1 MATAKTKSV
10 WFCKECGNESPK
22 WMGRCPACGEWNTM
36 VEETVATGKKMTA
49 VTVPGASH
57 KPLKL
62 SEIDSAREQRIS
74 LNNAEVDRI
83 LGGGL
88 VEGSLV
94 LIGGEPG
101 IGKSTLSLQI
111 PLNCPALKTLYVTG
125 EESARQVKLRASRI
139 GGDDSGCM
147 IYSETLMENILEQA
161 RAMMPDLMVVDSVQT
176 MFSQNVES
184 SPGSVTQIKE
194 TASML
199 LRFAKETGVP
209 VILIGHITKEGSI
222 AGPKIL
228 EHIVDV
234 VLQFEGDNR
243 GTYRLLRSIK
253 NRFGSTSEL
262 AVFEMTGKGLREVSN
277 PSEMLIPMHE
287 EGLSGVAVSA
297 MLDGTRP
304 FLIEVQ
310 SLVSSAAYGT
320 PQRSATGFDVRR
332 LNMLLAVLEK
342 RAGFKLGVKDVFLN
356 MAGGLKVSDPA
367 CDLAVIS
374 AVLSSNFDFAIPSD
388 ICFAGEIGLSGE
400 VRPVAQTDR
409 RIIEAARL
417 GFKKIYVSSYSSLEG
432 VGNAAI
438 EVVKVLFFLFFAFCE
453 YGGATSTPLDTS
465 LLFLFAFSCLSC
477 HSRTSHDVTHKH
489 LSDCYHLAFCRS
501 FLVLEQCDVLVYL
514 LCSTCLVSLP
524 FLLRSMRRYNS
535 VFVALAFFY
544 FSTAR
549 CF

>member
-1 MATAKTKSV
+1 M
-10 WFCKECGNESPK
+10 
-22 WMGRCPACGEWNTM
+22 
-36 VEETVATGKKMTA
+36 ATGKKA
-49 VTVPGASH
+49 ASASISVPGSGH
-57 KPLKL
+57 KPMPLA
-62 SEIDSAREQRIS
+62 EIDSNQENRIS

-101 IGKSTLSLQI
+101 IGKSTLSLQL
-111 PLNCPALKTLYVTG
+111 PLNCPSLKTLYVTG
-125 EESARQVKLRASRI
+125 EESAKQVKLRAARI

-147 IYSETLMENILEQA
+147 IYSETLMENILAEA
-161 RAMMPDLMVVDSVQT
+161 RSMMPDLMVVDSVQT

-243 GTYRLLRSIK
+243 GAYRLLRSIK

-277 PSEMLIPMHE
+277 PSEMLVPMHE
-287 EGLSGVAVSA
+287 NGLSGVAVSA
-297 MLDGTRP
+297 VLDGTRP

-310 SLVSSAAYGT
+310 SLVSTAAYGT

-342 RAGFKLGVKDVFLN
+342 RAGFKLGIKDVFLN
-356 MAGGLKVSDPA
+356 MAGGLKVTDPA
-367 CDLAVIS
+367 CDLAVVC

-388 ICFAGEIGLSGE
+388 ICFAGEVGLSGE
-400 VRPVAQTDR
+400 IRPVAQTDR
-409 RIIEAARL
+409 RVIEAARL
-417 GFKKIYVSSYSSLEG
+417 GYKKIYVSGFSSIEMIPDG
-432 VGNAAI
+432 I
-438 EVVKVLFFLFFAFCE
+438 EVVKV
-453 YGGATSTPLDTS
+453 
-465 LLFLFAFSCLSC
+465 
-477 HSRTSHDVTHKH
+477 
-489 LSDCYHLAFCRS
+489 SDIPALCRS
-501 FLVLEQCDVLVYL
+501 LFKG
-514 LCSTCLVSLP
+514 
-524 FLLRSMRRYNS
+524 N
-535 VFVALAFFY
+535 
-544 FSTAR
+544 
-549 CF
+549 

>member
-1 MATAKTKSV
+1 MAQVKTKTV

-36 VEETVATGKKMTA
+36 VEETVVSGKKNA
-49 VTVPGASH
+49 SADVSVPGASR
-57 KPLKL
+57 KPLLL
-62 SEIDSAREQRIS
+62 SEIDSSVEERIS

-111 PLNCPALKTLYVTG
+111 PLHCPHLKTLYVTG
-125 EESARQVKLRASRI
+125 EESARQVKLRAARI
-139 GGDDSGCM
+139 GGDDAGCL
-147 IYSETLMENILEQA
+147 IYSETLMENILSQA
-161 RAMMPDLMVVDSVQT
+161 RSIMPDLMVVDSVQT

-199 LRFAKETGVP
+199 LRFAKDTGIP

-277 PSEMLIPMHE
+277 PSEMLTPMHG

-297 MLDGTRP
+297 MLDGARP

-310 SLVSSAAYGT
+310 ALVSSAAYGT

-356 MAGGLKVSDPA
+356 MAGGLRVNDPA
-367 CDLAVIS
+367 CDLSVIC

-388 ICFAGEIGLSGE
+388 VCFAGEVGLSGE

-409 RIIEAARL
+409 RIVEAARL
-417 GFKKIYVSSYSSLEG
+417 GFKKIYVSSFGSQETVAG
-432 VGNAAI
+432 I
-438 EVVKVLFFLFFAFCE
+438 EIVRVSDV
-453 YGGATSTPLDTS
+453 TS
-465 LLFLFAFSCLSC
+465 L
-477 HSRTSHDVTHKH
+477 
-489 LSDCYHLAFCRS
+489 CRS
-501 FLVLEQCDVLVYL
+501 LFKGD
-514 LCSTCLVSLP
+514 
-524 FLLRSMRRYNS
+524 
-535 VFVALAFFY
+535 
-544 FSTAR
+544 
-549 CF
+549 

>member
-1 MATAKTKSV
+1 MATAKTKTV

-36 VEETVATGKKMTA
+36 VEETVATGKKNA
-49 VTVPGASH
+49 PASVTVPGSSH
-57 KPLKL
+57 KPMPL
-62 SEIDSAREQRIS
+62 SDIDSSVESRIS

-111 PLNCPALKTLYVTG
+111 PLHCSNLKTLYVTG
-125 EESARQVKLRASRI
+125 EESARQVKLRAARI
-139 GGDDSGCM
+139 GGDDANCM
-147 IYSETLMENILEQA
+147 IYSETLMENIIAEA
-161 RAMMPDLMVVDSVQT
+161 RSMMPDLMIVDSVQT
-176 MFSQNVES
+176 MFTQTVES

-194 TASML
+194 TAAML

-310 SLVSSAAYGT
+310 ALVSSAAYGT

-342 RAGFKLGVKDVFLN
+342 RAGFKLSVKDVFLN
-356 MAGGLKVSDPA
+356 MAGGLKVNDPA
-367 CDLAVIS
+367 CDLAVIC
-374 AVLSSNFDFAIPSD
+374 AVLSSNFDFAIPAD
-388 ICFAGEIGLSGE
+388 TCFAGEIGLSGE
-400 VRPVAQTDR
+400 IRPVAQTDR

-417 GFKKIYVSSYSSLEG
+417 GFKTIYVSSFSSLEG
-432 VGNAAI
+432 LDGQDIKGIN
-438 EVVKVLFFLFFAFCE
+438 VVKVADV
-453 YGGATSTPLDTS
+453 PS
-465 LLFLFAFSCLSC
+465 L
-477 HSRTSHDVTHKH
+477 
-489 LSDCYHLAFCRS
+489 CRS
-501 FLVLEQCDVLVYL
+501 LFKG
-514 LCSTCLVSLP
+514 
-524 FLLRSMRRYNS
+524 N
-535 VFVALAFFY
+535 
-544 FSTAR
+544 
-549 CF
+549 

>member
-1 MATAKTKSV
+1 MPAVKTKTV
-10 WFCKECGNESPK
+10 WFCKSCGNESPK

-36 VEETVATGKKMTA
+36 VEETVATGKKA
-49 VTVPGASH
+49 SVADRVPGAGQ
-57 KPLKL
+57 KPLPL
-62 SEIDSAREQRIS
+62 SEIDSSVENRIS
-74 LNNAEVDRI
+74 LNNDEVDRI

-111 PLNCPALKTLYVTG
+111 PLNCPNLKTLYVTG

-139 GGDDSGCM
+139 GGDDANCL
-147 IYSETLMENILEQA
+147 IYSETLMENIIAEA
-161 RAMMPDLMVVDSVQT
+161 KSIMPDLMVVDSVQT

-194 TASML
+194 TAAML

-243 GTYRLLRSIK
+243 GAYRLLRSIK

-310 SLVSSAAYGT
+310 SLVSTAAYGT

-342 RAGFKLGVKDVFLN
+342 RAGFKLSIKDVFLN

-367 CDLAVIS
+367 CDLAVIA

-388 ICFAGEIGLSGE
+388 VCFAGEIGLSGE
-400 VRPVAQTDR
+400 IRPVAQTDR

-417 GFKKIYVSSYSSLEG
+417 GFKRVFVSSFTALDGLEEQG
-432 VGNAAI
+432 VKGI
-438 EVVKVLFFLFFAFCE
+438 EVVKVADVPALCRALFKA
-453 YGGATSTPLDTS
+453 D
-465 LLFLFAFSCLSC
+465 
-477 HSRTSHDVTHKH
+477 
-489 LSDCYHLAFCRS
+489 
-501 FLVLEQCDVLVYL
+501 
-514 LCSTCLVSLP
+514 
-524 FLLRSMRRYNS
+524 
-535 VFVALAFFY
+535 
-544 FSTAR
+544 
-549 CF
+549 

>member
-1 MATAKTKSV
+1 MANVKTKTV
-10 WFCKECGNESPK
+10 WFCRSCGNESPK

-36 VEETVATGKKMTA
+36 VEETVATGRKPA
-49 VTVPGASH
+49 AAERVPGAGR
-57 KPLKL
+57 KPMPL
-62 SEIDSAREQRIS
+62 SEIDSSVENRIS
-74 LNNAEVDRI
+74 LNNDEVDRI

-111 PLNCPALKTLYVTG
+111 PLHCPQLKTLYVTG
-125 EESARQVKLRASRI
+125 EESARQVKLRAKRI
-139 GGDDSGCM
+139 GGDDASCL
-147 IYSETLMENILEQA
+147 IYSETLMENIIAEA
-161 RAMMPDLMVVDSVQT
+161 REMMPDLMVVDSVQT
-176 MFSQNVES
+176 MFSQNVDS

-194 TASML
+194 TAAML
-199 LRFAKETGVP
+199 LRFAKETGLP

-234 VLQFEGDNR
+234 VLQFEGDSR
-243 GTYRLLRSIK
+243 GAYRLLRSIK

-287 EGLSGVAVSA
+287 DGLSGVAVSA

-310 SLVSSAAYGT
+310 SLVSTAAYGT
-320 PQRSATGFDVRR
+320 PQRSATGFDARR

-342 RAGFKLGVKDVFLN
+342 RAGFKLSVKDVFLN
-356 MAGGLKVSDPA
+356 MAGGLKVNDPA
-367 CDLAVIS
+367 CDLAVVS

-388 ICFAGEIGLSGE
+388 VCFAGEVGLSGE
-400 VRPVAQTDR
+400 IRPVAQTDR

-417 GFKKIYVSSYSSLEG
+417 GFKRIFVSSFTALDGLEEQG
-432 VGNAAI
+432 VKGI
-438 EVVKVLFFLFFAFCE
+438 EVVKVA
-453 YGGATSTPLDTS
+453 
-465 LLFLFAFSCLSC
+465 
-477 HSRTSHDVTHKH
+477 DVPA
-489 LSDCYHLAFCRS
+489 LCRS
-501 FLVLEQCDVLVYL
+501 LFKG
-514 LCSTCLVSLP
+514 
-524 FLLRSMRRYNS
+524 N
-535 VFVALAFFY
+535 
-544 FSTAR
+544 
-549 CF
+549 

>member
-1 MATAKTKSV
+1 
-10 WFCKECGNESPK
+10 
-22 WMGRCPACGEWNTM
+22 MGSKVVKYT
-36 VEETVATGKKMTA
+36 
-49 VTVPGASH
+49 
-57 KPLKL
+57 PL
-62 SEIDSAREQRIS
+62 
-74 LNNAEVDRI
+74 
-83 LGGGL
+83 GL
-88 VEGSLV
+88 
-94 LIGGEPG
+94 P
-101 IGKSTLSLQI
+101 
-111 PLNCPALKTLYVTG
+111 
-125 EESARQVKLRASRI
+125 
-139 GGDDSGCM
+139 
-147 IYSETLMENILEQA
+147 
-161 RAMMPDLMVVDSVQT
+161 
-176 MFSQNVES
+176 
-184 SPGSVTQIKE
+184 
-194 TASML
+194 
-199 LRFAKETGVP
+199 KETGIP

-310 SLVSSAAYGT
+310 SLVSTAAYGT

-388 ICFAGEIGLSGE
+388 VCFAGEIGLSGE
-400 VRPVAQTDR
+400 IRPVAQTDR

-417 GFKKIYVSSYSSLEG
+417 GFRKIYVSAFSSLEG
-432 VGNAAI
+432 IPEELARTGGTSGI
-438 EVVKVLFFLFFAFCE
+438 EIVKVADVPSLCKALF
-453 YGGATSTPLDTS
+453 
-465 LLFLFAFSCLSC
+465 
-477 HSRTSHDVTHKH
+477 K
-489 LSDCYHLAFCRS
+489 
-501 FLVLEQCDVLVYL
+501 
-514 LCSTCLVSLP
+514 
-524 FLLRSMRRYNS
+524 
-535 VFVALAFFY
+535 
-544 FSTAR
+544 
-549 CF
+549 

>member
-1 MATAKTKSV
+1 MPAVKTKTV
-10 WFCKECGNESPK
+10 WFCKSCGNESPK

-36 VEETVATGKKMTA
+36 VEETVATGKKA
-49 VTVPGASH
+49 SVADRVPGAGQ
-57 KPLKL
+57 KPLPL
-62 SEIDSAREQRIS
+62 SEIDSSVENRIS
-74 LNNAEVDRI
+74 LNNDEVDRI

-111 PLNCPALKTLYVTG
+111 PLNCPNLKTLYVTG

-139 GGDDSGCM
+139 GGDDANCL
-147 IYSETLMENILEQA
+147 IYSETLMENIIAEA
-161 RAMMPDLMVVDSVQT
+161 KAIMPDLMVVDSVQT

-194 TASML
+194 TAAML

-243 GTYRLLRSIK
+243 GAYRLLRSIK

-310 SLVSSAAYGT
+310 SLVSTAAYGT

-342 RAGFKLGVKDVFLN
+342 RAGFKLSIKDVFLN

-367 CDLAVIS
+367 CDLAVIA
-374 AVLSSNFDFAIPSD
+374 AVLSSNFDFAVPSD
-388 ICFAGEIGLSGE
+388 VCFAGEIGLSGE
-400 VRPVAQTDR
+400 IRPVAQTDR

-417 GFKKIYVSSYSSLEG
+417 GFKRVFVSSFTALDGLEEQG
-432 VGNAAI
+432 VKGI
-438 EVVKVLFFLFFAFCE
+438 EVVKVADVPALCRALFKA
-453 YGGATSTPLDTS
+453 D
-465 LLFLFAFSCLSC
+465 
-477 HSRTSHDVTHKH
+477 
-489 LSDCYHLAFCRS
+489 
-501 FLVLEQCDVLVYL
+501 
-514 LCSTCLVSLP
+514 
-524 FLLRSMRRYNS
+524 
-535 VFVALAFFY
+535 
-544 FSTAR
+544 
-549 CF
+549 

>member
-1 MATAKTKSV
+1 
-10 WFCKECGNESPK
+10 
-22 WMGRCPACGEWNTM
+22 M
-36 VEETVATGKKMTA
+36 VEETVATGKKTGVQS
-49 VTVPGASH
+49 VTVPGAGH
-57 KPLKL
+57 KPMSL
-62 SEIDSAREQRIS
+62 SEIDSSQENRVS

-111 PLNCPALKTLYVTG
+111 PLNCPSLKTLYVTG
-125 EESARQVKLRASRI
+125 EESAKQVKLRAARI
-139 GGDDSGCM
+139 GGDDSGCL
-147 IYSETLMENILEQA
+147 IYSETMMENILAQA
-161 RAMMPDLMVVDSVQT
+161 RSIMPDLMVVDSVQT

-184 SPGSVTQIKE
+184 SPGSVTQIRE
-194 TASML
+194 TAAML

-222 AGPKIL
+222 AGPKVL

-243 GTYRLLRSIK
+243 GSYRLLRSIK

-310 SLVSSAAYGT
+310 SLVSTAAYGT

-367 CDLAVIS
+367 CDLAVVS
-374 AVLSSNFDFAIPSD
+374 AVLSSNFDFAVPSD
-388 ICFAGEIGLSGE
+388 VCFAGEVGLSGE

-417 GFKKIYVSSYSSLEG
+417 GFRKIYVSSFSSLE
-432 VGNAAI
+432 NLPDEI
-438 EVVKVLFFLFFAFCE
+438 EVVKVSDIPALCKSLFK
-453 YGGATSTPLDTS
+453 G
-465 LLFLFAFSCLSC
+465 
-477 HSRTSHDVTHKH
+477 
-489 LSDCYHLAFCRS
+489 
-501 FLVLEQCDVLVYL
+501 
-514 LCSTCLVSLP
+514 
-524 FLLRSMRRYNS
+524 N
-535 VFVALAFFY
+535 
-544 FSTAR
+544 
-549 CF
+549 

>member
-1 MATAKTKSV
+1 MPAVKTKTV
-10 WFCKECGNESPK
+10 WFCKSCGNESPK

-36 VEETVATGKKMTA
+36 VEETVATGKKA
-49 VTVPGASH
+49 SVADRVPGAGQ
-57 KPLKL
+57 KPLPL
-62 SEIDSAREQRIS
+62 SEIDSSVENRIS
-74 LNNAEVDRI
+74 LNNDEVDRI

-111 PLNCPALKTLYVTG
+111 PLNCPNLKTLYVTG

-139 GGDDSGCM
+139 GGDDANCL
-147 IYSETLMENILEQA
+147 IYSETLMENIIAEA
-161 RAMMPDLMVVDSVQT
+161 KAIMPDLMVVDSVQT

-194 TASML
+194 TAAML

-243 GTYRLLRSIK
+243 GAYRLLRSIK

-310 SLVSSAAYGT
+310 ALVSSAAYGT

-342 RAGFKLGVKDVFLN
+342 RAGFKLSVKDVFLN

-367 CDLAVIS
+367 CDLAVIC
-374 AVLSSNFDFAIPSD
+374 AVLSSNFDFSIPAD
-388 ICFAGEIGLSGE
+388 TCFAGEIGLSGE

-409 RIIEAARL
+409 RVIEAARL
-417 GFKKIYVSSYSSLEG
+417 GFKRIFVSGFSSLEG
-432 VGNAAI
+432 LSGQDVNGI
-438 EVVKVLFFLFFAFCE
+438 EIVKVSDVPALCRALFK
-453 YGGATSTPLDTS
+453 G
-465 LLFLFAFSCLSC
+465 
-477 HSRTSHDVTHKH
+477 
-489 LSDCYHLAFCRS
+489 
-501 FLVLEQCDVLVYL
+501 
-514 LCSTCLVSLP
+514 
-524 FLLRSMRRYNS
+524 N
-535 VFVALAFFY
+535 
-544 FSTAR
+544 
-549 CF
+549 

>member
-1 MATAKTKSV
+1 MKTKTV

-22 WMGRCPACGEWNTM
+22 WMGKCPACGEWNTM
-36 VEETVATGKKMTA
+36 VEETVATGKKQQA
-49 VTVPGASH
+49 SVSVPSSGH
-57 KPLKL
+57 KPIPL
-62 SEIDSAREQRIS
+62 SHIESAMESRIS

-94 LIGGEPG
+94 LVGGEPG

-111 PLNCPALKTLYVTG
+111 PLHCANLRTLYVTG
-125 EESARQVKLRASRI
+125 EESARQVKLRAARI
-139 GGDDSGCM
+139 GGDDSNCM
-147 IYSETLMENILEQA
+147 IYSETLMENIIREA
-161 RAMMPDLMVVDSVQT
+161 REMMPDLMIVDSVQT

-194 TASML
+194 TAAML

-234 VLQFEGDNR
+234 VLQFEGENR

-310 SLVSSAAYGT
+310 SLVSTAAYGT

-367 CDLAVIS
+367 CDLAVVA
-374 AVLSSNFDFAIPSD
+374 AVLSSNFDFSIPSD
-388 ICFAGEIGLSGE
+388 ICFAGEVGLSGE
-400 VRPVAQTDR
+400 IRPVAQTDR
-409 RIIEAARL
+409 RVIEAARL
-417 GFKKIYVSSYSSLEG
+417 GFRKIYVSSYSSLEG
-432 VGNAAI
+432 LSEQGVKGI
-438 EVVKVLFFLFFAFCE
+438 EVVKV
-453 YGGATSTPLDTS
+453 G
-465 LLFLFAFSCLSC
+465 
-477 HSRTSHDVTHKH
+477 DVPA
-489 LSDCYHLAFCRS
+489 LCRS
-501 FLVLEQCDVLVYL
+501 LFKGE
-514 LCSTCLVSLP
+514 
-524 FLLRSMRRYNS
+524 
-535 VFVALAFFY
+535 
-544 FSTAR
+544 
-549 CF
+549 